1 MATTRGW
8 ALKGNIMDAVNY
20 VLDLKHH
27 EAKTNGGIYTACS
40 YEDVSPLLAGYKMK
54 TSSHN
59 YKQKE
64 TPGTKKKNV
73 GYHLQFS
80 LAPGEG
86 TPEDCLKMAE
96 EWINTISDGKANY
109 VIAVHTDKASIHAHI
124 IVDSIL
130 KDNSFWKIYWKKDKK
145 RFRAAADR
153 ICRKYHYSVLE
164 ETMEKGRTYFE
175 WMEDHKSDSNRDL
188 LKRVLDKAIDKV
200 ASYDDLKLYLE
211 KLGFKVYD
219 NLEKE
224 KSNVFRFTADIK
236 LIEKTI
242 EGDYLIRVPYSKNKV
257 RVEPEYFKWLRE
269 GKTAEIKLPIDK
281 EVMHYASDGSYL
293 GFIRTEK
300 LKRSFD
306 DKTRKGRSG
315 LRIKVPGSKRWIRT
329 KFLSED
335 GSYSLDNIM
344 KRIEEN
350 GRYQT
355 DPYIRDFIHGNPNYE
370 ETQEFRRSI
379 FQEADVHMNFNNST
393 IYRSL
398 KQENYF
404 KWKSN
409 EMNKLMDRYK
419 YEDLLE
425 KDRKNIDQLKA
436 RKETLSKE
444 LKSLYKDIEDLD
456 KKINSMMLDQIEGVL
471 TMTEKELETYIKEN
485 KEPLEARKSE
495 LKQMIH
501 LYNERIEKVE
511 KAQSQEKKQ
520 KRERVIIR

>member
-8 ALKGNIMDAVNY
+8 ALKGNIMDAINY
-20 VLDLKHH
+20 ILDLKHH
-27 EAKTNGGIYTACS
+27 EEKTKGGVYTASS
-40 YEDVSPLLAGYKMK
+40 YEEIPPLVAGYHMKMK
-54 TSSHN
+54 DAIFSKRN
-59 YKQKE
+59 
-64 TPGTKKKNV
+64 NV
-73 GYHLQFS
+73 GYHFQFS

-124 IVDSIL
+124 IADSIL
-130 KDNSFWKIYWKKDKK
+130 KDNSFWKIYWKRDKK

-175 WMEDHKSDSNRDL
+175 WMEDHKTDNNRDL

-224 KSNVFRFTADIK
+224 TSNVFRFTADIK

-335 GSYSLDNIM
+335 GSYSLDNII

-350 GRYQT
+350 GRSQT
-355 DPYIRDFIHGNPNYE
+355 DPYIHDFIHGNPSYE

-425 KDRKNIDQLKA
+425 KDRKNIDKLKA

-485 KEPLEARKSE
+485 KEPLEARRSE

-501 LYNERIEKVE
+501 LYEERIENVE

>member
-1 MATTRGW
+1 
-8 ALKGNIMDAVNY
+8 
-20 VLDLKHH
+20 
-27 EAKTNGGIYTACS
+27 
-40 YEDVSPLLAGYKMK
+40 
-54 TSSHN
+54 
-59 YKQKE
+59 
-64 TPGTKKKNV
+64 
-73 GYHLQFS
+73 
-80 LAPGEG
+80 
-86 TPEDCLKMAE
+86 
-96 EWINTISDGKANY
+96 
-109 VIAVHTDKASIHAHI
+109 
-124 IVDSIL
+124 
-130 KDNSFWKIYWKKDKK
+130 
-145 RFRAAADR
+145 
-153 ICRKYHYSVLE
+153 
-164 ETMEKGRTYFE
+164 
-175 WMEDHKSDSNRDL
+175 MEDHKSDSNRDL
-188 LKRVLDKAIDKV
+188 LKRVLDKAIEKV
-200 ASYDDLKLYLE
+200 AQYEDLKLYLE

-257 RVEPEYFKWLRE
+257 RVETEYFKWLKE

-281 EVMHYASDGSYL
+281 EVMYYEADGSYL
-293 GFIRTEK
+293 GYIQTEK

-329 KFLSED
+329 KFLSDD

-355 DPYIRDFIHGNPNYE
+355 DPFIRDFIHGSPNYE

-425 KDRKNIDQLKA
+425 KI
-436 RKETLSKE
+436 
-444 LKSLYKDIEDLD
+444 
-456 KKINSMMLDQIEGVL
+456 
-471 TMTEKELETYIKEN
+471 
-485 KEPLEARKSE
+485 
-495 LKQMIH
+495 
-501 LYNERIEKVE
+501 ERI
-511 KAQSQEKKQ
+511 S
-520 KRERVIIR
+520 IS

>member
-1 MATTRGW
+1 
-8 ALKGNIMDAVNY
+8 MDAINY

-27 EAKTNGGIYTACS
+27 ESKTNGGIYATSS
-40 YEDVSPLLAGYKMK
+40 YEDVSPLVASYKMK
-54 TSSHN
+54 MNSIR
-59 YKQKE
+59 YKSKE
-64 TPGTKKKNV
+64 TSGTKKKNI

-80 LAPGEG
+80 MAPGEG

-96 EWINTISDGKANY
+96 EWINSISDGKANY
-109 VIAVHTDKASIHAHI
+109 VIAVHTDKPSIHAHI
-124 IVDSIL
+124 IVDSVL
-130 KDNSFWKIYWKKDKK
+130 KDNRFWKIYWKRDKK

-164 ETMEKGRTYFE
+164 ETMEKGRNYFE
-175 WMEDHKSDSNRDL
+175 WMEDHKTDNNREL
-188 LKRVLDKAIDKV
+188 LKRVLDKAIEKV
-200 ASYDDLKLYLE
+200 ASYEDLKLYLE
-211 KLGFKVYD
+211 KLGFKLQD
-219 NLEKE
+219 NLKME

-242 EGDYLIRVPYSKNKV
+242 DGEYLIRVPYSKNKI
-257 RVEPEYFKWLRE
+257 RVEPEYFKWLKE
-269 GKTAEIKLPIDK
+269 GKTAEINLPIDK
-281 EVMHYASDGSYL
+281 DVMYYEPDGSYL
-293 GFIRTEK
+293 GFIRSEE

-315 LRIKVPGSKRWIRT
+315 LRIKIPGSKRWIRT

-335 GSYSLDNIM
+335 GAYSLDQIL
-344 KRIEEN
+344 KRIQEN
-350 GRYQT
+350 GRSQT
-355 DPYIRDFIHGNPNYE
+355 DPYIRDFIHGESNYD
-370 ETQEFRRSI
+370 ETQEFRRNL
-379 FQEADVHMNFNNST
+379 FQEADVHMDFNNST

-419 YEDLLE
+419 YENLLE

-436 RKETLSKE
+436 RRDTLSKE
-444 LKSLYKDIEDLD
+444 LRILYQDIENLD

-471 TMTEKELETYIKEN
+471 TMSDKEIENYIKEN
-485 KEPLEARKSE
+485 KEPLEARKEE
-495 LKQMIH
+495 LKKMIH
-501 LYNERIEKVE
+501 LYNERIDKVE
-511 KAQSQEKKQ
+511 NQTQQQNK